1 MNYRVVNRLFTLAV
15 FSMPPIVGSATS
27 VVWHGGALWCV
38 FEVLSGRRR
47 LSPDTAM
54 RWVALLMLVYVLANV
69 VSFLLNEPS
78 LEMAYKLLPLST
90 FLLFPFS
97 YSVWTIADREEVAYA
112 ALAGAA
118 IASFGG
124 LAFALVQ
131 YKFIGMR
138 AEGGAGNAL
147 VFADVICLAGLMC
160 LAGALILETRRS
172 LILLAAFAAA
182 FGAVML
188 SGSRSVWGVMIVLT
202 LGQLFIFRSRVLPLL
217 RGRVLALLGIAIV
230 IAVLTSGLIVN
241 RFEAL
246 WHNMDRLTEGGDYNS
261 SVGLR
266 VAVWSTGGQLFAEE
280 PIFGHGMQNISTLIR
295 ERMEQNFGLEVGF
308 THFHN
313 GFLTILVEGGIVA
326 GLAIIAMFALITVIA
341 VRSLAKAGDRLERLG
356 GAVLLILAA
365 VYAGGGS
372 VNLIFGHD
380 ILDTVFMIFLII
392 GLFLA
397 RGTSRLADAGAPLP
411 SR

>member
-69 VSFLLNEPS
+69 VSFLVNEPS

>member
-54 RWVALLMLVYVLANV
+54 RWVALLMLVYVMANV
-69 VSFLLNEPS
+69 VSFLVNEPS
-78 LEMAYKLLPLST
+78 LAMVYKLLPLVA

-97 YSVWTIADREEVAYA
+97 YSIWTISDREEVAH
-112 ALAGAA
+112 ALVFGAA
-118 IASFGG
+118 TASFGA
-124 LAFALVQ
+124 LILALVQ
-131 YKFIGMR
+131 YKYIGMR

-147 VFADVICLAGLMC
+147 VFADVVCLAGLTC
-160 LAGALILETRRS
+160 LAGALILDSRRPF
-172 LILLAAFAAA
+172 LLLLAFVAAFAA
-182 FGAVML
+182 VLL
-188 SGSRSVWGVMIVLT
+188 SGSRSVWGVMMALT
-202 LGQLFIFRSRVLPLL
+202 LLLLFICRTRLMVLL
-217 RGRVLALLGIAIV
+217 RGRLLALAGIAILIV
-230 IAVLTSGLIVN
+230 VLTSGLIME

-246 WHNMDRLTEGGDYNS
+246 WQNMDKLTEGGDYNT

-266 VAVWSTGGQLFAEE
+266 VALWKIGFQLFAED
-280 PIFGHGMQNISTLIR
+280 PLFGHGMQNVSTLIR
-295 ERMEQNFGLEVGF
+295 EGIEQNFGLEVGF

-326 GLAIIAMFALITVIA
+326 GLAVIAMFALITVIA

-397 RGTSRLADAGAPLP
+397 RGTSRLVDAEAPAP
-411 SR
+411 FR

>member
-1 MNYRVVNRLFTLAV
+1 
-15 FSMPPIVGSATS
+15 
-27 VVWHGGALWCV
+27 
-38 FEVLSGRRR
+38 
-47 LSPDTAM
+47 M

-69 VSFLLNEPS
+69 VSFLVNEPS
-78 LEMAYKLLPLST
+78 LEMVYKLLPLST

-97 YSVWTIADREEVAYA
+97 YSVWTIADREEVAHA
-112 ALAGAA
+112 ALTGAA

-131 YKFIGMR
+131 YRFLGMR

-202 LGQLFIFRSRVLPLL
+202 LGQLFIFRRRVLPLL

-266 VAVWSTGGQLFAEE
+266 VAVWSTGGRLFAED
-280 PIFGHGMQNISTLIR
+280 PIFGHGMQNVSSLIR

>member
-356 GAVLLILAA
+356 GVVLLILAA